1 MTLLLAVLGA
11 SLLGSVHCA
20 AMCGGFVCLYSGL
33 RSEASPRRE
42 VAPHVAYNAGR
53 LVSYLLLGVIAG
65 SVGGS
70 IDQVGALASVGRLAA
85 IVSGSLMAVWGATT
99 LLAALGVRVPQPGV
113 PRAVQ
118 TTLGAALLRMRRQ
131 SPTARGAATGL
142 LTTLLPCGWLYAFAV
157 TAAGTAS
164 PLHGAL
170 LMAAFWTGNL
180 PVLLGLGVA
189 LSAVVGRV
197 RRYLP
202 FFSAAAIFC
211 VGLFTVTVRANLPAF
226 AARAVDHCQLS
237 RAATLP
243 AASDCPCHRKAAAK

>member
-1 MTLLLAVLGA
+1 MSLTLLVPVAAA
-11 SLLGSVHCA
+11 SLLGSIHCA
-20 AMCGGFVCLYSGL
+20 GMCGGFVAVAGAGVSGKQRWL
-33 RSEASPRRE
+33 SQLS
-42 VAPHVAYNAGR
+42 YNAGR
-53 LVSYLLLGVIAG
+53 LVSYAALGAAAG
-65 SVGGS
+65 SLGQAVDLAGS
-70 IDQVGALASVGRLAA
+70 AAGIGRIAAL
-85 IVSGSLMAVWGATT
+85 VSGSIMILWGMGA
-99 LLAALGVRVPQPGV
+99 LLETQGVRVFRSRWALPKRLTDVLTSVRRLPAAWRGLV
-113 PRAVQ
+113 
-118 TTLGAALLRMRRQ
+118 LGL
-131 SPTARGAATGL
+131 S
-142 LTTLLPCGWLYAFAV
+142 TTLLPCGWLYAFAV

-189 LSAVVGRV
+189 LSATIGRV

-237 RAATLP
+237 RAAALP
-243 AASDCPCHRKAAAK
+243 APSDCPCHRKAAAK